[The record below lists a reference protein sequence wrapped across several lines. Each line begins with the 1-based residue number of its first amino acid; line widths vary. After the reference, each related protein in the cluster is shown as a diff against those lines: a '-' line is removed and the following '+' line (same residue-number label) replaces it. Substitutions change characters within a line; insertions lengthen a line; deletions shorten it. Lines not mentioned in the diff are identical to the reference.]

1 MITATRTAA
10 SVAHELGFERLFD
23 DNAMHFDLRGGVIIN
38 PAKSRVCLLTTD
50 LLTGVYRGLKDEAGG
65 AWKSILKK
73 CGELWGQRVA
83 HRLDRECQLVFEQS
97 AADLPVE
104 RYLTF
109 ITEYFAFHGWGRMT
123 LDFSQAQAR
132 GIVQG
137 TLEDSAF
144 ATAIDDQEE
153 MVDSMIAGMLGSML
167 SYLSQNDLDSVQT
180 ACSTKGAPHS
190 RFILT
195 SRRRLEKT
203 EQMVKLGHTHEELL
217 QSV

>member
-1 MITATRTAA
+1 MSTATRTAA
-10 SVAHELGFERLFD
+10 SVADELGFNHLFD

-50 LLTGVYRGLKDEAGG
+50 LLTGVYRGLKEEAGG

-83 HRLDRECQLVFEQS
+83 QRLNHECELIFQQS
-97 AADLPVE
+97 AADLPVAH
-104 RYLTF
+104 YLAF
-109 ITEYFAFHGWGRMT
+109 ITEYFTFHGWGRMT
-123 LDFSQAQAR
+123 LDFGLAQTR
-132 GIVQG
+132 GIVQA

-144 ATAIDDQEE
+144 AAAIDDQEE

-167 SYLSQNDLDSVQT
+167 SYLSQHDLDAVQT
-180 ACSTKGAPHS
+180 ACSTKSAPHS

-195 SRRRLEKT
+195 SRARLEKA
-203 EQMVKLGHTHEELL
+203 EQMVHLGHTHEELL
-217 QSV
+217 QAV